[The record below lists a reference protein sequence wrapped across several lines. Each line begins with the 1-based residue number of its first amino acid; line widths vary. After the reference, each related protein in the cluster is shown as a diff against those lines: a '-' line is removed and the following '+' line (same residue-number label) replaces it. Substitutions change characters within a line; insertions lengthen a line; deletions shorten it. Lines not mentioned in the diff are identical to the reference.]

1 MPRWLNRPRGFF
13 WLHSELVRHRFS
25 VSVQGRLKKPVR
37 PELLSFKGE
46 KLDQALA
53 GAIDAALDR
62 SNRNVAD
69 AGGLIVG
76 EPLRPDQE
84 KRLALVMRQLRQS
97 DAEVGRI
104 KPGALLR

>member
-1 MPRWLNRPRGFF
+1 M
-13 WLHSELVRHRFS
+13 
-25 VSVQGRLKKPVR
+25 SVQGRLKKPVR

-62 SNRNVAD
+62 SNRHVAD

-84 KRLALVMRQLRQS
+84 KRLALVVRQLRQS
-97 DAEVGRI
+97 DAEVGPI
-104 KPGALLR
+104 KLGALLRQDGDLLGQGGVRVLDLSRLRLR